1 MMRVAVTGA
10 TGFLGG
16 HLVDRLLAEGR
27 EMIAVVRDP
36 AKAAALEARGVA
48 VVLGDLTGPL
58 ATTLE
63 ADAFVHAAALSSN
76 WGRRQDFFAANV
88 TGTGRAL
95 VLARS
100 MGVRRFVHISS
111 PSIYFRLVDQFD
123 VPEDMPLPQPINAY
137 AETKAV
143 AEQLALRATDI
154 GPVILRPRGIYGPG
168 DAALLPRLV
177 RAARRG
183 PLPLLRDGQAVTGL
197 THVHDVVAAIIAAIE
212 AAPAAAGQPVNISGE
227 ALPIREIVEAAC
239 ARHGIAPRWRA
250 LPAGVALAGA
260 RLMEMACAAL
270 PGRPEPIA
278 TVYSLG
284 LFAYSQT
291 LDVARAADL
300 LGWRPRI
307 GFAEGLATT

>member
-27 EMIAVVRDP
+27 EVIAVVRDRG
-36 AKAAALEARGVA
+36 KAAALEARGVA

-58 ATTLE
+58 QTTLE

-111 PSIYFRLVDQFD
+111 PSIYFRLADQFD
-123 VPEDMPLPQPINAY
+123 VPEDMPLPRPINAY

-143 AEQLALRATDI
+143 AEQLALRATDLAPI
-154 GPVILRPRGIYGPG
+154 ILRPRGIYGPG
-168 DAALLPRLV
+168 DTALLPRLV

-197 THVHDVVAAIIAAIE
+197 THVDDVVAAIIAAIE
-212 AAPAAAGQPVNISGE
+212 AAPAGQPVNISGE
-227 ALPIREIVEAAC
+227 ALPVREIVEAAC
-239 ARHGIAPRWRA
+239 ARHGIEALWRP
-250 LPAGVALAGA
+250 LPIGVALAGA
-260 RLMEMACAAL
+260 RMMEMACAAL